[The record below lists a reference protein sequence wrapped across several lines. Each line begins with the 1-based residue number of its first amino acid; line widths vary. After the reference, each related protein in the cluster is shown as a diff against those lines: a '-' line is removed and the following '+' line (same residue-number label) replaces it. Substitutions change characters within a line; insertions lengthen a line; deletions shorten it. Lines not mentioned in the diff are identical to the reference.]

1 MNLRKF
7 RPLVLFPMVLWS
19 CSSSEEKI
27 YPSREG
33 VSESIYASGTI
44 RSKNQYQAYLNATGT
59 VQEIFLQE
67 GDSVEVGTPILAIFN
82 ESARVNREL
91 AELNR
96 AYSDI
101 QANQNRLK
109 DLEVNINLAK
119 NKMANDSLL
128 WVRQRRLKDQGIG
141 SSLEFEQRELAYQN
155 SRTSYETS
163 VLRYNELKR
172 EIEFNERSAS
182 KNLAISRALESD
194 LVLKSEVKGLVY
206 SILKEKGEMVNAQ
219 TPLAI
224 LGSGEEFVLE
234 MLVDEY
240 DISKVKKGQKIL
252 VNMDSYRGEIFEA
265 VVSKINPIMDERNKT
280 FLVEGVFVEQ
290 PSVLYPNLSLEAN
303 IIIQVKDDVLMIPR
317 SFLLNESYV
326 LSADRDTIK
335 VEVGI
340 KDFQKVEIISG
351 IDENMAL
358 IKP

>member
-1 MNLRKF
+1 MNFRKF

-27 YPSREG
+27 YPSRER

-119 NKMANDSLL
+119 NKMVNDSLL

-240 DISKVKKGQKIL
+240 DISKVEKGQKIL
-252 VNMDSYRGEIFEA
+252 VNMDSYRGEVFEA

-303 IIIQVKDDVLMIPR
+303 IIIQVKDDVLIIPR
-317 SFLLNESYV
+317 SFLLNESFV
-326 LSADRDTIK
+326 LSSDRDTIK

-340 KDFQKVEIISG
+340 KDFQKAEIISG